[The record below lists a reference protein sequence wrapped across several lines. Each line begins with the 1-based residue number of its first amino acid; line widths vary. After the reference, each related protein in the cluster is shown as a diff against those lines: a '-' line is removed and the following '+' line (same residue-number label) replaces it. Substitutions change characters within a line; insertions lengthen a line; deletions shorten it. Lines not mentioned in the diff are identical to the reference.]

1 MNKPNINKKPLRGA
15 VSLWAIAVL
24 AGALL
29 ATTAGVA
36 SADYGTGAVYQ
47 IELVAQVPGGGGAWL
62 WITLHP
68 DGTGNYAG
76 SDSAGGLNGHVFRG
90 QPVPAASDA
99 GDITGWH
106 YDGNNVV
113 IEGVQLNSFL
123 PFVFYSTITVP
134 KLYGHYTAMGI
145 GAYMTW
151 PFFVNTGA
159 GFSQLQVAP

>member
-1 MNKPNINKKPLRGA
+1 MARNDFSQRGAREGQKQEKGNQIMNKQNINKKPLRGFLS
-15 VSLWAIAVL
+15 VCAIAAL

-29 ATTAGVA
+29 ITTARVA
-36 SADYGTGAVYQ
+36 SADYGQGAVY
-47 IELVAQVPGGGGAWL
+47 
-62 WITLHP
+62 
-68 DGTGNYAG
+68 
-76 SDSAGGLNGHVFRG
+76 GLNGHEFRG
-90 QPVPAASDA
+90 HPLHATSDA

-113 IEGVQLNSFL
+113 IEGVQLNGFL

-134 KLYGHYTAMGI
+134 SLYGHYTQTGI

-151 PFFVNTGA
+151 PFFVDTSA

>member
-1 MNKPNINKKPLRGA
+1 MNKQNINKKPLRGFLS
-15 VSLWAIAVL
+15 VCAIAAL

-29 ATTAGVA
+29 ITTARVA
-36 SADYGTGAVYQ
+36 SADYGQGAVYEV
-47 IELVAQVPGGGGAWL
+47 ELVAQVPAGGGAWL
-62 WITLHP
+62 WIALYP
-68 DGTGNYAG
+68 DGTGDYAG
-76 SDSAGGLNGHVFRG
+76 ADCPGGLNGHEFRG
-90 QPVPAASDA
+90 HPLHATSDA

-113 IEGVQLNSFL
+113 IEGVQLNGFL

-134 KLYGHYTAMGI
+134 SLYGHYTQTGI

-151 PFFVNTGA
+151 PFFVDTSA